1 VWLTVALAEAGVV
14 KVFHRKTIMKWVGSL
29 VKIK

>member
-1 VWLTVALAEAGVV
+1 LTDAALAEAGVV
-14 KVFHRKTIMKWVGSL
+14 KVFHRKRIMKWAGSL